1 VEGTVLWYA
10 KAAVDNVGGYATQL
24 KQRYWRRQA
33 LQPLMTFITKT
44 SPKKPRKVKAIW
56 MSDDEQVL
64 CWTPPRGSGWKREA
78 VKYVVYRFLQGE
90 RVDIDN
96 PQRIVAVTDDTFY
109 RLPLGDGSQRYVYVV
124 TALNRIHNESKPV
137 KVKVRI

>member
-1 VEGTVLWYA
+1 
-10 KAAVDNVGGYATQL
+10 
-24 KQRYWRRQA
+24 
-33 LQPLMTFITKT
+33 M
-44 SPKKPRKVKAIW
+44 
-56 MSDDEQVL
+56 
-64 CWTPPRGSGWKREA
+64 
-78 VKYVVYRFLQGE
+78 VYRFLQGE